1 MQTFS
6 AFKLGAFVIDVDSSI
21 MLTIRQD
28 ISQLRRPEAP
38 VCGSFFGGFH
48 VSFLLVSLHALQID
62 EISAQ
67 NCLKDTSFGR
77 SFLRHGAI
85 IFERWSIGQKR
96 IVSK

>member
-6 AFKLGAFVIDVDSSI
+6 AFKLGAFVIHIDSSN

-28 ISQLRRPEAP
+28 ISQLRSVEAP
-38 VCGSFFGGFH
+38 VCGCFFGGFH

-62 EISAQ
+62 EISTQ

-77 SFLRHGAI
+77 YFLRHGAF
-85 IFERWSIGQKR
+85 IFE
-96 IVSK
+96 